1 MNKPE
6 FYQQWLTKK
15 VNNIVDPIHDSIS
28 LEAVEEL
35 KEVFYRDDE
44 YTMDWCKKHL
54 NDIYRKKI
62 DSAYRKHV
70 SREKNKYSIADSIE
84 LDHEHS
90 LVLTEIAKY
99 YKITKREMVKQLIK
113 KEARVVNGKQ
123 WDEESEHKVISS

>member
-1 MNKPE
+1 MKKPE

-15 VNNIVDPIHDSIS
+15 VDNIVDPIHDYIS

-54 NDIYRKKI
+54 NGIYRKKI

-70 SREKNKYSIADSIE
+70 SREKNSIADSIE

-99 YKITKREMVKQLIK
+99 YKITKREMVRKLIK
-113 KEARVVNGKQ
+113 EEAKLVTEKQ
-123 WDEESEHKVISS
+123 WRVEYRPSVS